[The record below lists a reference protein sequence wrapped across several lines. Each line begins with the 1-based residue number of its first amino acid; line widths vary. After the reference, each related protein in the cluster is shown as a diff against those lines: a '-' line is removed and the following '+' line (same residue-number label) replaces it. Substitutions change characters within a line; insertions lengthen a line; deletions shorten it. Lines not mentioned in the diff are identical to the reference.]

1 MKRKLESDPQ
11 TFEIWSTS
19 QLQSEKPSKSP
30 KIRRKRISTFKAEV
44 VMSTTPSISTSLRQP
59 ATTSINPQRISNFKT
74 AVAISTT
81 SQLTSTSQRLSTLNP
96 AVAISK
102 FQRQT
107 TSRSPQRLSALKTA
121 VILSTAFLLLAAS
134 IATTEASPRSICLRN
149 CHLCQQVRKSKL
161 KVAVLTGKV
170 LVQNNLLLN

>member
-1 MKRKLESDPQ
+1 MKRKLESDRP

-19 QLQSEKPSKSP
+19 QLRSSKPSKSS
-30 KIRRKRISTFKAEV
+30 KIRRKS
-44 VMSTTPSISTSLRQP
+44 
-59 ATTSINPQRISNFKT
+59 PQRISNFKAAVVMST
-74 AVAISTT
+74 TSSTSTSLRQSAKTSTSPQSPRKTFKNVVAISTT

-149 CHLCQQVRKSKL
+149 CHLCQQVSKL
-161 KVAVLTGKV
+161 YPFQTYLQTKGS
-170 LVQNNLLLN
+170 

>member
-1 MKRKLESDPQ
+1 MKRKLESDPP

-19 QLQSEKPSKSP
+19 QLQSAKPSKSP
-30 KIRRKRISTFKAEV
+30 KIRRKSPKRSSNFKAAV
-44 VMSTTPSISTSLRQP
+44 VKSTTSSTSTSLRQSVI
-59 ATTSINPQRISNFKT
+59 TSRSPQRT

-81 SQLTSTSQRLSTLNP
+81 TQRPSTSRSSQRLSTLET

-102 FQRQT
+102 FHSPT
-107 TSRSPQRLSALKTA
+107 SSRSPQRLSALKTA

-149 CHLCQQVRKSKL
+149 CHLCQQVRKFKL
-161 KVAVLTGKV
+161 KVPRYV
-170 LVQNNLLLN
+170 NR